1 MTAAA
6 FVLVIVSAVMH
17 ATWNFLLKRSGNKA
31 LFFWAMA
38 GTGAFFVAPPA
49 IYAAVVDGFEL
60 KWLLYGLGT
69 VTLHGIYAHSLTR
82 SYESGDLSS
91 VYPISRGMG
100 PAFVPVFA
108 VILFDEHVSAIAAM
122 GIALV
127 VVGIY
132 ATHIDTRFWRDVS
145 HPLRMLMS
153 TDTRLAFF
161 TGAVIAGYTL
171 WDKNSLNHD
180 VNPITLNGF
189 SMIGNFAALLPFA
202 LFAIPREALNT
213 EWRLRWRSIIVAGI
227 LAPLGYTLVLIALTT
242 SRVSYI
248 APAREVGI
256 VLGAAMGVLVLGEG
270 YGMTRIWGSVLIVAG
285 CITLGV
291 AP

>member
-6 FVLVIVSAVMH
+6 FALILVSAVMH
-17 ATWNFLLKRSGNKA
+17 AAWNFLLKRGGNKIA
-31 LFFWAMA
+31 FFWAMNVV
-38 GTGAFFVAPPA
+38 GGVFVVIPA
-49 IYAAVVDGFEL
+49 IIAAAVDGFQL
-60 KWLLYGLGT
+60 WWLAFGLGT
-69 VTLHGIYAHSLTR
+69 ISLHGIYAFSLTK
-82 SYESGDLSS
+82 SYETGDLSS

-100 PAFVPVFA
+100 PAFVPIFA
-108 VILFDEHVSAIAAM
+108 VILLDEHVSVLAAC

-132 ATHIDTRFWRDVS
+132 ATHIDTRFLRDLS
-145 HPLRMLMS
+145 HPVRMLTS
-153 TDTRLAFF
+153 PDTRIAFF

-171 WDKNSLNHD
+171 WDKNSLNEG

-189 SMIGNFAALLPFA
+189 SMAGNLLSMTPLAF
-202 LFAIPREALNT
+202 LLVPREVVRG
-213 EWRLRWRSIIVAGI
+213 EWRARWRSIVAAGV

-242 SRVSYI
+242 SRVAYI

-256 VLGAAMGVLVLGEG
+256 VLGTAMGVLILGEG
-270 YGMTRIWGSVLIVAG
+270 YGLTRIWGAALIVAG
-285 CITLGV
+285 CIVLGV

>member
-6 FVLVIVSAVMH
+6 FALVLLSAVMH
-17 ATWNFLLKRSGNKA
+17 ATWNFLLKRSDNKVV
-31 LFFWAMA
+31 FFWAMSA
-38 GTGAFFVAPPA
+38 VSSTFVLGPA
-49 IYAAVVDGFEL
+49 VLAAAIDGFEPEWFL
-60 KWLLYGLGT
+60 FGLGT
-69 VTLHGIYAHSLTR
+69 VALHGVYARALIR
-82 SYESGDLSS
+82 SYATGDLSS

-100 PAFVPVFA
+100 PAFVPIFA
-108 VILFDEHVSAIAAM
+108 VILFDEHISTPAAV

-132 ATHIDTRFWRDVS
+132 ATHIDTRFLRDFS
-145 HPLRMLMS
+145 HPLRMLTS
-153 TDTRLAFF
+153 PDARIAFF

-171 WDKNSLNHD
+171 WDKNALDHD
-180 VNPITLNGF
+180 VNPITLNAF
-189 SMIGNFAALLPFA
+189 AMVGNFVLLAPFA
-202 LFAIPREALNT
+202 LFAVPRDVMT
-213 EWRLRWRSIIVAGI
+213 SEWRVHWRAILVAAI

-256 VLGAAMGVLVLGEG
+256 VLGAAMGVILLGEG
-270 YGMTRIWGSVLIVAG
+270 YGTTRIWGSALIVAG